1 MDNYLQNISSCVD
14 WKVDP
19 IWLGLFLVTL
29 IDYFL
34 GKTKKVESN
43 STLDLLLKGLW
54 SLFKIIL
61 RRKK

>member
-1 MDNYLQNISSCVD
+1 MDSYLQTLGTCVD

-19 IWLGLFLVTL
+19 IWAALFILTL
-29 IDYFL
+29 LDYFL

-43 STLDLLLKGLW
+43 STLDLLLKGVW
-54 SLFKIIL
+54 TLFKIIL